1 MAEIDPLLARQLR
14 RLGIEDLAEPPDKET
29 WHKVV
34 ARISEHYRH
43 VADDRS
49 LLTRSLDLSTNEM
62 GALHRQLLAE
72 RDRLRSVVVAIGD
85 ALTIFHD
92 AASSQV
98 EPSRPLAVGSTIS
111 TAKRRFASKLG
122 ELFSLSS
129 AAPGSAALAA
139 AGQGA
144 ASQGA
149 AGASGS
155 DEAINEVR
163 VQLVALGDRLVQLLY
178 DTAEKASLKKQLEV
192 ARAVQQMLV
201 PGEDVIAR
209 PSLRLAS
216 HFQPAAECGGDWW
229 TFHDLPDGRLLTVVG
244 DVTGHGI
251 SSAIITGAAKA
262 ACDVVRTFAR
272 EALSPAQLLRVMN
285 CSIFEA
291 GQQKFLM
298 TCTACIFDPGAGSL
312 TLANAGHPFPYLVR
326 NGALRQLAA
335 QGEPLGA
342 ASSAE
347 YTSSTV
353 ALEAGDALLWFTDGV
368 TECENES
375 NEQFTEKRLRSLF
388 QSVSAC
394 APEEARDAIVEAVS
408 RFRGERAL
416 DDDMTLVVARVR

>member
-14 RLGIEDLAEPPDKET
+14 RLGLEDLSEPPDRET
-29 WHKVV
+29 WSKVV

-85 ALTIFHD
+85 ALTLFHD
-92 AASSQV
+92 AANSQV
-98 EPSRPLAVGSTIS
+98 EPSMPLEVTSTIS

-122 ELFSLSS
+122 ELLSL
-129 AAPGSAALAA
+129 G
-139 AGQGA
+139 GA
-144 ASQGA
+144 AQGG
-149 AGASGS
+149 AGADTAGS

-178 DTAEKASLKKQLEV
+178 DTAERASLKKQLEV

-201 PGEDVIAR
+201 PGDDVIER
-209 PSLRLAS
+209 RSLRLAS

-229 TFHDLPDGRLLTVVG
+229 TFHDLPDGKLLTVIG

-262 ACDVVRTFAR
+262 ACDVARTFGG
-272 EALSPAQLLRVMN
+272 EALSAEQVLRLMN

-291 GQQKFLM
+291 GKQRYLM
-298 TCTACIFDPGAGSL
+298 TCAACIFDPEARTL
-312 TLANAGHPFPYLVR
+312 TVANAGHPFPYLVR
-326 NGALRQLAA
+326 NNTVRQIAS
-335 QGEPLGA
+335 QGSPLGA

-353 ALEAGDALLWFTDGV
+353 LLEGGDALLWFTDGV
-368 TECENES
+368 TECENAES
-375 NEQFTEKRLRSLF
+375 EQFSERRLRALF
-388 QSVSAC
+388 QSVATC
-394 APEEARDAIVEAVS
+394 APEEARDAIVTAVT
-408 RFRGERAL
+408 RFRGERPL
-416 DDDMTLVVARVR
+416 DDDMTLVVARVL

>member
-14 RLGIEDLAEPPDKET
+14 RLGLEDLSEPPDRET
-29 WHKVV
+29 WSKVV

-85 ALTIFHD
+85 ALTLFHD
-92 AASSQV
+92 AANSQV
-98 EPSRPLAVGSTIS
+98 EPSMPLEVTSTIS
-111 TAKRRFASKLG
+111 TAKRRFASKLS
-122 ELFSLSS
+122 ELLSL
-129 AAPGSAALAA
+129 GSAA
-139 AGQGA
+139 QG
-144 ASQGA
+144 G
-149 AGASGS
+149 AGAGAGDAGAGGS

-178 DTAEKASLKKQLEV
+178 DTAERASLKKQLEV

-201 PGEDVIAR
+201 PGDDVIER
-209 PSLRLAS
+209 RSLRLAS

-229 TFHDLPDGRLLTVVG
+229 TFHDLPDGKLLTVIG

-262 ACDVVRTFAR
+262 ACDVARTFGG
-272 EALSPAQLLRVMN
+272 EALSAEQVLRVMN

-291 GQQKFLM
+291 GKQRYLM
-298 TCTACIFDPGAGSL
+298 TCAACIFDPEARSL
-312 TLANAGHPFPYLVR
+312 TVANAGHPFPYLVR
-326 NGALRQLAA
+326 NNTVRQIAS
-335 QGEPLGA
+335 QGSPLGA

-353 ALEAGDALLWFTDGV
+353 LLEGGDALLWFTDGV
-368 TECENES
+368 TECENAEG
-375 NEQFTEKRLRSLF
+375 EQFSERRLRALF
-388 QSVSAC
+388 QSVATC
-394 APEEARDAIVEAVS
+394 APEEARDAIVTAVT
-408 RFRGERAL
+408 RFRGERPL
-416 DDDMTLVVARVR
+416 DDDMTLVVARVL

>member
-14 RLGIEDLAEPPDKET
+14 RLGIEDLGEPPDKET

-43 VADDRS
+43 VADDRN

-98 EPSRPLAVGSTIS
+98 EPSRPIEVGSTIS
-111 TAKRRFASKLG
+111 TAKRRFASKLS

-129 AAPGSAALAA
+129 AAPGGATQPAGGQA
-139 AGQGA
+139 AGQD
-144 ASQGA
+144 A

-201 PGEDVIAR
+201 PSEDVIER

-272 EALSPAQLLRVMN
+272 ETISPAQLLRVMN

-298 TCTACIFDPGAGSL
+298 TCAACIFDPAAGSL

-326 NGALRQLAA
+326 NNAIRQLAA

-347 YTSSTV
+347 YTSSTI
-353 ALEAGDALLWFTDGV
+353 ALEGGDALLWFTDGV

-375 NEQFTEKRLRSLF
+375 SEQFTEKRLRSLF
-388 QSVSAC
+388 QSVAAC
-394 APEEARDAIVEAVS
+394 APEEARDAIVAAVS
-408 RFRGERAL
+408 RFRGERSL
-416 DDDMTLVVARVR
+416 DDDVTLVVARVR

>member
-14 RLGIEDLAEPPDKET
+14 RLGLEDLGEPPDKET

-98 EPSRPLAVGSTIS
+98 EPSRPIEVGSTIS

-129 AAPGSAALAA
+129 AAPG
-139 AGQGA
+139 GA
-144 ASQGA
+144 TQDA

-201 PGEDVIAR
+201 PSEDVIER

-272 EALSPAQLLRVMN
+272 EQLSPAQLLRVMN

-298 TCTACIFDPGAGSL
+298 TCAACIFDPAAGSL

-326 NGALRQLAA
+326 NSAIRQLAA

-347 YTSSTV
+347 YTSSTI
-353 ALEAGDALLWFTDGV
+353 ALEGGDALLWFTDGV

-375 NEQFTEKRLRSLF
+375 SEQFTEKRLRSLF
-388 QSVSAC
+388 QSVAAS

-416 DDDMTLVVARVR
+416 DDDVTLVVARVS

>member
-14 RLGIEDLAEPPDKET
+14 RLGLEDLGEPPDKET

-98 EPSRPLAVGSTIS
+98 EPSRPIEVGSTIS

-122 ELFSLSS
+122 ELFSLSGATQ
-129 AAPGSAALAA
+129 AAPGSAT
-139 AGQGA
+139 QD
-144 ASQGA
+144 A

-201 PGEDVIAR
+201 PSEDVIER

-272 EALSPAQLLRVMN
+272 EQLSPAQLLRVMN

-298 TCTACIFDPGAGSL
+298 TCAACIFDPAAGSL

-326 NGALRQLAA
+326 NSAIRQLAA

-347 YTSSTV
+347 YTSSTI
-353 ALEAGDALLWFTDGV
+353 ALEGGDALLWFTDGV

-375 NEQFTEKRLRSLF
+375 SEQFTEKRLRSLF
-388 QSVSAC
+388 QSVAAS

-416 DDDMTLVVARVR
+416 DDDVTLVVARVS

>member
-1 MAEIDPLLARQLR
+1 MAEIDPLLVRQLR
-14 RLGIEDLAEPPDKET
+14 RLGIEDIDEPPDRET

-92 AASSQV
+92 AASSQA
-98 EPSRPLAVGSTIS
+98 EPDRPLDAGSAVST
-111 TAKRRFASKLG
+111 TTRRFAARLG
-122 ELFSLSS
+122 EILSL
-129 AAPGSAALAA
+129 G
-139 AGQGA
+139 GA
-144 ASQGA
+144 ARGA
-149 AGASGS
+149 AGSRDS

-163 VQLVALGDRLVQLLY
+163 VQLVGLGDRLVQLLA

-209 PSLRLAS
+209 GALRLAS
-216 HFQPAAECGGDWW
+216 HFQPAAECGGDFW
-229 TFHDLPDGRLLTVVG
+229 TFHDLPGGKMLTVIG

-262 ACDVVRTFAR
+262 ACDLARTLERDALTPAR
-272 EALSPAQLLRVMN
+272 LLALMN
-285 CSIFEA
+285 CCIFEA
-291 GQQKFLM
+291 GKQRFLM
-298 TCTACIFDPGAGSL
+298 TCAASVFDPEDRSL
-312 TLANAGHPFPYLVR
+312 TFANAGHPFPYLVR
-326 NGALRQLAA
+326 NGAVRQLAS
-335 QGEPLGA
+335 QGSPLGA

-347 YTSSTV
+347 YASSTV
-353 ALEAGDALLWFTDGV
+353 QLERSDALLWFTDGV
-368 TECENES
+368 TECES
-375 NEQFTEKRLRSLF
+375 AASEQFGERRLRALF
-388 QSVSAC
+388 QSVATYT
-394 APEEARDAIVEAVS
+394 PEEARDAIMAAVS
-408 RFRGERAL
+408 RFHGGRPL
-416 DDDMTLVVARVR
+416 DDDMTLVVARVL

>member
-14 RLGIEDLAEPPDKET
+14 RLGLEDLSEPPDRET
-29 WHKVV
+29 WSKVV

-85 ALTIFHD
+85 ALTLFHD
-92 AASSQV
+92 AANSQV
-98 EPSRPLAVGSTIS
+98 EPSMPLEVTSTIS
-111 TAKRRFASKLG
+111 TAKRRFASTLG
-122 ELFSLSS
+122 ELLSL
-129 AAPGSAALAA
+129 GSA
-139 AGQGA
+139 GPGD
-144 ASQGA
+144 
-149 AGASGS
+149 AGAGAGGAGGAGGS

-178 DTAEKASLKKQLEV
+178 DTAERASLKKQLEV

-201 PGEDVIAR
+201 PGDDVIER
-209 PSLRLAS
+209 RSLRLAS

-229 TFHDLPDGRLLTVVG
+229 TFHDLPDGKLLTVIG

-262 ACDVVRTFAR
+262 ACDVARTFGG
-272 EALSPAQLLRVMN
+272 EALSAERLLRLMN

-291 GQQKFLM
+291 GKQRYLM
-298 TCTACIFDPGAGSL
+298 TCAACIFDPEARSL
-312 TLANAGHPFPYLVR
+312 TVANAGHPFPYLVR
-326 NGALRQLAA
+326 NNTVRQIAS
-335 QGEPLGA
+335 QGSPLGA

-353 ALEAGDALLWFTDGV
+353 LLEGGDALLWFTDGV
-368 TECENES
+368 TECENAES
-375 NEQFTEKRLRSLF
+375 EQFSERRLRALF
-388 QSVSAC
+388 QSVAAY
-394 APEEARDAIVEAVS
+394 APEEARDAIVAAVT
-408 RFRGERAL
+408 RFRGDRSL
-416 DDDMTLVVARVR
+416 DDDMTLVVARVL

>member
-14 RLGIEDLAEPPDKET
+14 RLGLEDLSEPPDRET

-62 GALHRQLLAE
+62 GALHRKLLAE

-98 EPSRPLAVGSTIS
+98 EPARPLDVDSTIS
-111 TAKRRFASKLG
+111 MAKRRFAAKLG
-122 ELFSLSS
+122 NLLSLSG
-129 AAPGSAALAA
+129 AAPGGEAP
-139 AGQGA
+139 GA
-144 ASQGA
+144 PPASDA
-149 AGASGS
+149 
-155 DEAINEVR
+155 DEAIHEVR
-163 VQLVALGDRLVQLLY
+163 VQLVALGDRLVQLLH
-178 DTAEKASLKKQLEV
+178 DTAERASLKKQLEV

-201 PGEDVIAR
+201 PSDDVIER

-229 TFHDLPDGRLLTVVG
+229 TFHDLPDGKLLTVIG

-262 ACDVVRTFAR
+262 ACDVARTFVR
-272 EALSPAQLLRVMN
+272 EELGAAQLLRLMN

-291 GQQKFLM
+291 GKQKFLM
-298 TCTACIFDPGAGSL
+298 TCAACIFDPGARTL

-326 NGALRQLAA
+326 NNTVRQLTAH
-335 QGEPLGA
+335 GSPLGA

-347 YTSSTV
+347 YASSTV
-353 ALEAGDALLWFTDGV
+353 QLEGGDALLWFTDGV
-368 TECENES
+368 TECENAS
-375 NEQFTEKRLRSLF
+375 SEQFTEKRLRALF
-388 QSVSAC
+388 QSVATY
-394 APEEARDAIVEAVS
+394 APEEARDAIVAAVS
-408 RFRGERAL
+408 RFRGERSL
-416 DDDMTLVVARVR
+416 DDDMTLVVARVL

>member
-14 RLGIEDLAEPPDKET
+14 RLGLEDLSEPPDRET
-29 WHKVV
+29 WNKVV

-85 ALTIFHD
+85 ALTLFHD
-92 AASSQV
+92 AANSQV
-98 EPSRPLAVGSTIS
+98 EPSMPLEVTSTIS
-111 TAKRRFASKLG
+111 TAKRRFASKLS
-122 ELFSLSS
+122 ELLSL
-129 AAPGSAALAA
+129 GSA
-139 AGQGA
+139 GVGD
-144 ASQGA
+144 
-149 AGASGS
+149 AGAGDAGARADAAGS

-178 DTAEKASLKKQLEV
+178 DTAERASLKKQLEV

-201 PGEDVIAR
+201 PGDDVIER
-209 PSLRLAS
+209 RSLRLAS

-229 TFHDLPDGRLLTVVG
+229 TFHDLPDGKLLTVIG

-262 ACDVVRTFAR
+262 ACDVARTFGG
-272 EALSPAQLLRVMN
+272 EALSAEQVLRLMN

-291 GQQKFLM
+291 GKQRYLM
-298 TCTACIFDPGAGSL
+298 TCAACIFDPEARSL
-312 TLANAGHPFPYLVR
+312 TVANAGHPFPYLVR
-326 NGALRQLAA
+326 NNTVRQIAS
-335 QGEPLGA
+335 QGSPLGA

-353 ALEAGDALLWFTDGV
+353 LLEGGDALLWFTDGV
-368 TECENES
+368 TECENEAS
-375 NEQFTEKRLRSLF
+375 EQFSERRLRALF
-388 QSVSAC
+388 QSVATC
-394 APEEARDAIVEAVS
+394 APEEARDAIVAAVT
-408 RFRGERAL
+408 RFRGDRSL
-416 DDDMTLVVARVR
+416 DDDMTLVVARVL

>member
-1 MAEIDPLLARQLR
+1 MADIDPLLARQLR
-14 RLGIEDLAEPPDKET
+14 RLGLDDLSEPPDRET

-85 ALTIFHD
+85 ALTLFHD

-98 EPSRPLAVGSTIS
+98 EPSMPIEVTSTIS
-111 TAKRRFASKLG
+111 TAKRRFAAKLA
-122 ELFSLSS
+122 ELLSL
-129 AAPGSAALAA
+129 GSAA
-139 AGQGA
+139 QG
-144 ASQGA
+144 G

-155 DEAINEVR
+155 DEAIHEVR
-163 VQLVALGDRLVQLLY
+163 VQLVGLGDRLVQLLY
-178 DTAEKASLKKQLEV
+178 DTAERASLKKQLEV

-201 PGEDVIAR
+201 PSDDVIER
-209 PSLRLAS
+209 RSLRLAS

-229 TFHDLPDGRLLTVVG
+229 TFHDLPDGRLLTVIG

-262 ACDVVRTFAR
+262 ACDIARTFGG
-272 EALSPAQLLRVMN
+272 EELSAAQILRVMN

-291 GQQKFLM
+291 GQQKYLM
-298 TCTACIFDPGAGSL
+298 TCAVCIFDPGARSL
-312 TLANAGHPFPYLVR
+312 TIANAGHPFPYLVR
-326 NGALRQLAA
+326 NSAVRQLTSEGA
-335 QGEPLGA
+335 PLGA

-347 YTSSTV
+347 FTASTV
-353 ALEAGDALLWFTDGV
+353 TLEGGDALLWFTDGV
-368 TECENES
+368 TECENEAS
-375 NEQFTEKRLRSLF
+375 EQFSERRLRALF
-388 QSVSAC
+388 HSVASS

-408 RFRGERAL
+408 RFRGERSI
-416 DDDMTLVVARVR
+416 DDDMTLVVARVL

>member
-14 RLGIEDLAEPPDKET
+14 RLGLEDLGEPPDKET

-62 GALHRQLLAE
+62 GTLHRQLLAE

-98 EPSRPLAVGSTIS
+98 EPSRPIEVGSTIS

-122 ELFSLSS
+122 ELFSLSGATQ
-129 AAPGSAALAA
+129 AAPGSAT
-139 AGQGA
+139 QD
-144 ASQGA
+144 A

-201 PGEDVIAR
+201 PSEDVIER

-272 EALSPAQLLRVMN
+272 EQLSPAQLLRVMN

-298 TCTACIFDPGAGSL
+298 TCAACIFDPAAGSL

-326 NGALRQLAA
+326 NSAIRQLAA

-347 YTSSTV
+347 YTSSTI
-353 ALEAGDALLWFTDGV
+353 ALEGGDALLWFTDGV

-375 NEQFTEKRLRSLF
+375 SEQFTEKRLRSLF
-388 QSVSAC
+388 QSVAAS

-416 DDDMTLVVARVR
+416 DDDVTLVVARVS

>member
-1 MAEIDPLLARQLR
+1 MADIDPLLARQLR
-14 RLGIEDLAEPPDKET
+14 RLGLEDLDEPPDRET
-29 WHKVV
+29 WRKVI

-62 GALHRQLLAE
+62 STLHRQLRAE

-92 AASSQV
+92 AASSQS
-98 EPSRPLAVGSTIS
+98 EPATPHDVGSTVS
-111 TAKRRFASKLG
+111 TAKRRFAAKLG
-122 ELFSLSS
+122 EILSLSS
-129 AAPGSAALAA
+129 ALGDA
-139 AGQGA
+139 AG
-144 ASQGA
+144 S
-149 AGASGS
+149 SGS
-155 DEAINEVR
+155 NEAINEAR

-178 DTAEKASLKKQLEV
+178 DTAERASLKKQLEV

-201 PGEDVIAR
+201 PGEDVIER
-209 PSLRLAS
+209 GSLRLAS

-229 TFHDLPDGRLLTVVG
+229 TFHDLPDGKLLTVIG

-262 ACDVVRTFAR
+262 ACDLARTFAR
-272 EALSPAQLLRVMN
+272 EELSAAELLRLMN

-291 GQQKFLM
+291 GKQKYLM
-298 TCTACIFDPGAGSL
+298 TCAACIFDPAARSL

-326 NGALRQLAA
+326 NSAVRPLASH
-335 QGEPLGA
+335 GSPLGVA
-342 ASSAE
+342 PSAE

-353 ALEAGDALLWFTDGV
+353 ALEGGDALLWFTDGV
-368 TECENES
+368 TECENEAREPFS
-375 NEQFTEKRLRSLF
+375 ERRLRALF
-388 QSVSAC
+388 QSVATSP
-394 APEEARDAIVEAVS
+394 PEEARDAIVAAVS
-408 RFRGERAL
+408 RFRGERSL

>member
-1 MAEIDPLLARQLR
+1 MADIDPLLARQLR
-14 RLGIEDLAEPPDKET
+14 RLGLEDLSEPPDRET
-29 WHKVV
+29 WSKVV

-85 ALTIFHD
+85 ALTLFHD
-92 AASSQV
+92 AANSQV
-98 EPSRPLAVGSTIS
+98 EPSMPLEVTSTIS
-111 TAKRRFASKLG
+111 TAKRRFASKLS
-122 ELFSLSS
+122 ELLSL
-129 AAPGSAALAA
+129 GSAAQGG
-139 AGQGA
+139 AGD
-144 ASQGA
+144 
-149 AGASGS
+149 AGAGGS

-178 DTAEKASLKKQLEV
+178 DTAERASLKKQLEV

-201 PGEDVIAR
+201 PGDDVIER
-209 PSLRLAS
+209 RSLRLAS

-229 TFHDLPDGRLLTVVG
+229 TFHDLPDGKMLTVIG

-262 ACDVVRTFAR
+262 ACDVARTFGG
-272 EALSPAQLLRVMN
+272 EALSAEQVLRLMN

-291 GQQKFLM
+291 GKQRYLM
-298 TCTACIFDPGAGSL
+298 TCAACIFDPEARSL
-312 TLANAGHPFPYLVR
+312 TVANAGHPFPYLVR
-326 NGALRQLAA
+326 NNTVRQIAS
-335 QGEPLGA
+335 QGSPLGA

-353 ALEAGDALLWFTDGV
+353 LLERGDALLWFTDGV
-368 TECENES
+368 TECENAES
-375 NEQFTEKRLRSLF
+375 EQFSERRLRALF
-388 QSVSAC
+388 QSVAAY
-394 APEEARDAIVEAVS
+394 APEEARDAIVAAVT
-408 RFRGERAL
+408 RFRGDRSL
-416 DDDMTLVVARVR
+416 DDDMTLVVARVL

>member
-14 RLGIEDLAEPPDKET
+14 RLGIEDLDAPPDKET

-98 EPSRPLAVGSTIS
+98 EPSRPIEVGSTIS

-122 ELFSLSS
+122 ELFSLSG
-129 AAPGSAALAA
+129 AAPG
-139 AGQGA
+139 GA
-144 ASQGA
+144 AQDA

-201 PGEDVIAR
+201 PSENVIER

-272 EALSPAQLLRVMN
+272 EAIGPAQLLRVMN

-298 TCTACIFDPGAGSL
+298 TCAACIFDPAAGSM

-326 NGALRQLAA
+326 NNALRQLAA

-347 YTSSTV
+347 YTSSTI
-353 ALEAGDALLWFTDGV
+353 ALEGGDALLWFTDGV

-375 NEQFTEKRLRSLF
+375 SEQFTEKRLRSLF
-388 QSVSAC
+388 QSVAAC
-394 APEEARDAIVEAVS
+394 PPEEARDAIVEAVS
-408 RFRGERAL
+408 RFRGERSF
-416 DDDMTLVVARVR
+416 DDDVTLVVARVS

>member
-14 RLGIEDLAEPPDKET
+14 RLGLEDLGEPPDKET

-98 EPSRPLAVGSTIS
+98 EPSRPIEVGSTIS

-122 ELFSLSS
+122 ELFSLSG
-129 AAPGSAALAA
+129 AAPG
-139 AGQGA
+139 GA
-144 ASQGA
+144 TQDA

-201 PGEDVIAR
+201 PSEDVIER

-262 ACDVVRTFAR
+262 ACDVARTFAR
-272 EALSPAQLLRVMN
+272 EAISPAQLLRVMN

-298 TCTACIFDPGAGSL
+298 TCAACVFDPAAGSL

-326 NGALRQLAA
+326 NNAIRQLAA

-353 ALEAGDALLWFTDGV
+353 ALEGGDALLWFTDGV

-375 NEQFTEKRLRSLF
+375 SEQFSEKRLRSLF
-388 QSVSAC
+388 QSVAAC
-394 APEEARDAIVEAVS
+394 PPEEARDAIVEAVS

-416 DDDMTLVVARVR
+416 DDDVTLVVARVR

>member
-14 RLGIEDLAEPPDKET
+14 RLGLEDLSEPPDRET

-62 GALHRQLLAE
+62 GALHRKLLAE

-92 AASSQV
+92 AASVQV
-98 EPSRPLAVGSTIS
+98 EPARPLHVDSTIS
-111 TAKRRFASKLG
+111 MAKRRFATKLSD
-122 ELFSLSS
+122 LLSLSG
-129 AAPGSAALAA
+129 AAPGSET
-139 AGQGA
+139 QGA
-144 ASQGA
+144 TPASDA
-149 AGASGS
+149 
-155 DEAINEVR
+155 DEAIHEVR
-163 VQLVALGDRLVQLLY
+163 VQLVALGDRLVQLLH
-178 DTAEKASLKKQLEV
+178 DTAERASLKKQLEV

-201 PGEDVIAR
+201 PSDDVIER
-209 PSLRLAS
+209 RSLRLAS

-229 TFHDLPDGRLLTVVG
+229 TFHDLPDGKLLTVIG

-262 ACDVVRTFAR
+262 ACDIARTFVR
-272 EALSPAQLLRVMN
+272 EELDVAQLLRFMN

-291 GQQKFLM
+291 GKQKFLM
-298 TCTACIFDPGAGSL
+298 TCTACIFDPEARSL

-326 NGALRQLAA
+326 NSAVRQLAA
-335 QGEPLGA
+335 QGSPLGA
-342 ASSAE
+342 ARSAE

-353 ALEAGDALLWFTDGV
+353 QLEGGDALLWFTDGV
-368 TECENES
+368 TECENAS
-375 NEQFTEKRLRSLF
+375 SEQFTEKRLRALF
-388 QSVSAC
+388 QSVAKY
-394 APEEARDAIVEAVS
+394 APEEARDALVAAVS
-408 RFRGERAL
+408 RFRDERAL
-416 DDDMTLVVARVR
+416 DDDMTLVVARVL

>member
-14 RLGIEDLAEPPDKET
+14 RLGLEDLGEPPDKET

-98 EPSRPLAVGSTIS
+98 EPSRPIEVGSTIS

-122 ELFSLSS
+122 ELFSLSGAAQ
-129 AAPGSAALAA
+129 AAPGSAT
-139 AGQGA
+139 QD
-144 ASQGA
+144 A

-201 PGEDVIAR
+201 PSEDVIER

-272 EALSPAQLLRVMN
+272 EQLSPAQLLRVMN

-298 TCTACIFDPGAGSL
+298 TCAACIFDPAAGSL

-326 NGALRQLAA
+326 NSAIRQLAA

-347 YTSSTV
+347 YTSSTI
-353 ALEAGDALLWFTDGV
+353 ALEGGDALLWFTDGV

-375 NEQFTEKRLRSLF
+375 SEQFTEKRLRSLF
-388 QSVSAC
+388 QSVAAG

-416 DDDMTLVVARVR
+416 DDDVTLVVARVS

>member
-14 RLGIEDLAEPPDKET
+14 RLGLEDLSEPPDRET

-62 GALHRQLLAE
+62 GALHRKLLAE

-98 EPSRPLAVGSTIS
+98 EPARPLDVDSTIS
-111 TAKRRFASKLG
+111 MAKRRFAAKLSD
-122 ELFSLSS
+122 LLSLSGARPGS
-129 AAPGSAALAA
+129 EAAVAAP
-139 AGQGA
+139 
-144 ASQGA
+144 ASEA
-149 AGASGS
+149 
-155 DEAINEVR
+155 DEAIHEVR
-163 VQLVALGDRLVQLLY
+163 VQLVALGDRLVQLLH
-178 DTAEKASLKKQLEV
+178 DTAERASLKEQLEV

-201 PGEDVIAR
+201 PSDDVIER
-209 PSLRLAS
+209 RSLRLAS

-229 TFHDLPDGRLLTVVG
+229 TFHDLPDGKLLTVIG

-262 ACDVVRTFAR
+262 ACDIARTFIR
-272 EALSPAQLLRVMN
+272 EELSVAQLLRLMN

-291 GQQKFLM
+291 GKQKFLM
-298 TCTACIFDPGAGSL
+298 TCAACIFDPEARSL

-326 NGALRQLAA
+326 NNTVRQLAA
-335 QGEPLGA
+335 QGSPLGA

-347 YTSSTV
+347 YASSTV
-353 ALEAGDALLWFTDGV
+353 HLEGGDALLWFTDGV
-368 TECENES
+368 TECENAS
-375 NEQFTEKRLRSLF
+375 NEQFTEKRLRALF
-388 QSVSAC
+388 QSVATY
-394 APEEARDAIVEAVS
+394 APEEARDAIVAAVT
-408 RFRGERAL
+408 RFRGERSL
-416 DDDMTLVVARVR
+416 DDDMTLVVARVL

>member
-14 RLGIEDLAEPPDKET
+14 RLGLEDLGEPPDKET

-85 ALTIFHD
+85 ALTVFHD
-92 AASSQV
+92 AANSQV
-98 EPSRPLAVGSTIS
+98 EPSRPIEVGSTIS

-122 ELFSLSS
+122 ELFSLSGAAQ
-129 AAPGSAALAA
+129 AAPGSATQA
-139 AGQGA
+139 
-144 ASQGA
+144 A

-201 PGEDVIAR
+201 PSEDVIER

-262 ACDVVRTFAR
+262 ACDIVRTFAR
-272 EALSPAQLLRVMN
+272 EAISPAQLLRVMN

-298 TCTACIFDPGAGSL
+298 TCAACVFDPGAGSL

-326 NGALRQLAA
+326 NNAIRQLAA

-353 ALEAGDALLWFTDGV
+353 ALERGDALLWFTDGV

-375 NEQFTEKRLRSLF
+375 SEQFSEKRLRSLF
-388 QSVSAC
+388 QSVAAC

-416 DDDMTLVVARVR
+416 DDDVTLVVARVR

>member
-14 RLGIEDLAEPPDKET
+14 RLGLEDLGEPPDKET

-62 GALHRQLLAE
+62 GALHSQLLAE

-98 EPSRPLAVGSTIS
+98 EPSRPIEVGSTIS

-129 AAPGSAALAA
+129 AT
-139 AGQGA
+139 QA
-144 ASQGA
+144 ASGQAA

-201 PGEDVIAR
+201 PSEDVIER

-272 EALSPAQLLRVMN
+272 EAISPAQLLRVMN

-326 NGALRQLAA
+326 NNAIRQLAA

-353 ALEAGDALLWFTDGV
+353 ALERGDALLWFTDGV

-375 NEQFTEKRLRSLF
+375 SEQFTEKRLRSLF
-388 QSVSAC
+388 QGVAAC
-394 APEEARDAIVEAVS
+394 APEEARDAIVAAVT

-416 DDDMTLVVARVR
+416 DDDVTLVVARVL

>member
-14 RLGIEDLAEPPDKET
+14 RLGLEDLSEPPDRET
-29 WHKVV
+29 WSKVV

-85 ALTIFHD
+85 ALTLFHD
-92 AASSQV
+92 AANSQV
-98 EPSRPLAVGSTIS
+98 EPSMPLEVTSTIS
-111 TAKRRFASKLG
+111 TAKRRFASKLS
-122 ELFSLSS
+122 ELLSL
-129 AAPGSAALAA
+129 G
-139 AGQGA
+139 GA
-144 ASQGA
+144 AQGG
-149 AGASGS
+149 AGADTAGS

-178 DTAEKASLKKQLEV
+178 DTAERASLKKQLEV

-201 PGEDVIAR
+201 PGDDVIER
-209 PSLRLAS
+209 RSLRLAS

-229 TFHDLPDGRLLTVVG
+229 TFHDLPDGKLLTVIG

-262 ACDVVRTFAR
+262 ACDVARTFGG
-272 EALSPAQLLRVMN
+272 EALSAEQVLRLMN

-291 GQQKFLM
+291 GKQRYLM
-298 TCTACIFDPGAGSL
+298 TCAACIFDPEARTL
-312 TLANAGHPFPYLVR
+312 TVANAGHPFPYLVR
-326 NGALRQLAA
+326 NSTVRQIAS
-335 QGEPLGA
+335 QGSPLGA

-353 ALEAGDALLWFTDGV
+353 LLEGGDALLWFTDGV
-368 TECENES
+368 TECENAES
-375 NEQFTEKRLRSLF
+375 EQFSERRLRALF
-388 QSVSAC
+388 QSVATC
-394 APEEARDAIVEAVS
+394 APEEARDAIVTAVT
-408 RFRGERAL
+408 RFRGERPL
-416 DDDMTLVVARVR
+416 DDDMTLVVARVL